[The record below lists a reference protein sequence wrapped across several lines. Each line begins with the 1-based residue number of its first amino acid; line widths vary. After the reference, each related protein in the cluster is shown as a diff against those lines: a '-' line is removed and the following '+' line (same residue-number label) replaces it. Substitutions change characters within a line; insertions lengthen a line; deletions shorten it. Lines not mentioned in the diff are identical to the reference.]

1 VNRAEVADAYE
12 RFETV
17 MRKPIVTLT
26 ENDCLLFND
35 GTDDGFRYP
44 VAKIDPEHPLWD
56 LFPQPWFSE
65 QHARAVAPLV
75 GWHLDLFAKGEMRDA
90 DRYRGLA

>member
-44 VAKIDPEHPLWD
+44 VARSTRSIRSGIYSRNRGSASSTPEP
-56 LFPQPWFSE
+56 
-65 QHARAVAPLV
+65 
-75 GWHLDLFAKGEMRDA
+75 
-90 DRYRGLA
+90 